1 MGRKIMLHLRTDIN
15 GKKPLPS
22 DIMTGELAINYA
34 ANGETLYIKNS
45 EEAIAEFKDDKYY
58 QKQLSEKVDKAL
70 PLTYGELVSLRDN
83 SQLMPGQQ
91 YRITDYVTTTSQEDT
106 RSAGNVFD
114 IIVRADSENKLSE
127 LAYATQSTRDVN
139 GYFSNSN
146 LNGWE
151 LKYCLDNDTTR
162 FAWADATNG
171 KGVIYR
177 MIDEFNNDIP
187 YDFKNIQF
195 YRQWDSSKSL
205 WSTISSDTTGV
216 PCYTFSSEGDSST
229 VEFTDMSLSLSN
241 NVYSNVI
248 KEYIS
253 INFLTRDK
261 LLTLNNNCF
270 FGRSCYSNTFGIS
283 CFNNTFGSDCFNN
296 TFGSDCYG
304 NTFGDNCKYN
314 TFGGNCYFN
323 TFGDNCKYNTFGN
336 WCCNNTFGNSII
348 ESQFGNGVK
357 YFSITNVQM
366 TTKPTSANVK
376 SYIQWLIVEN
386 GVKNV
391 NAYVTGSTSS
401 SSYCQN
407 IRICQ
412 GCSGTTYNNRKS
424 FDITSCIG
432 STVNNIY
439 QPANSQITN
448 I

>member
-70 PLTYGELVSLRDN
+70 PLTYSELVSLRDN

-283 CFNNTFGSDCFNN
+283 CFNNTFGSDC
-296 TFGSDCYG
+296 YG